1 MRFRKEKRR
10 EKLRSRPFPE
20 AWDRLLLK
28 NVPLFRRLPPVDR
41 EELHGHIHVFL
52 EEKHFS
58 GCGGL
63 EITEEIR
70 LVVAAQA
77 CVLLL
82 HRDTDYYPE
91 LASILVYPSTYVA
104 PAADVRGGIVN
115 EYEEERSGETWEQG
129 SLVLSW
135 DDVAGTA
142 VPLLHADEGHRG
154 GNGRS
159 HDKHAMRDALT
170 VSEAREEL
178 EGGRAAREKDE
189 DEEVEE
195 LVPAFNVV
203 LHEFAHQLD
212 LENGEMD
219 GVPRLASKEH
229 YDRWTNVFADAFDK
243 LDAQLDDGID
253 PVIDDYAAEDDV
265 EFFAV
270 ATESFFETPFALRD
284 EFPEV
289 FDELRSYYRQD
300 PTTWLAES
308 ELR

>member
-1 MRFRKEKRR
+1 MHVLDE
-10 EKLRSRPFPE
+10 
-20 AWDRLLLK
+20 
-28 NVPLFRRLPPVDR
+28 NVPLYRRLPLIDR
-41 EELHGHIHVFL
+41 GELHGHIHVFL
-52 EEKHFS
+52 AEKRFS

-63 EITEEIR
+63 QITDEIR
-70 LVVAAQA
+70 VVVAAQA

-82 HRDTDYYPE
+82 HRDTDYFPD
-91 LASILVYPSTYVA
+91 LVSILVYPSTYVA
-104 PAADVRGGIVN
+104 PASLEHGGIVS

-142 VPLLHADEGHRG
+142 VPVLHGDAAHRG

-159 HDKHAMRDALT
+159 HDKHAVRDALT
-170 VSEAREEL
+170 VSEAEKEL
-178 EGGRAAREKDE
+178 AG
-189 DEEVEE
+189 DEEGE

-212 LENGEMD
+212 TENGEMD
-219 GVPRLASKEH
+219 GVPRLGSKEH
-229 YDRWTNVFADAFDK
+229 YERWTHVFGDALEK
-243 LDAQLDDGID
+243 LESQLEDDID

-270 ATESFFETPFALRD
+270 ATESFFETPFALLD

-289 FDELRSYYRQD
+289 YEELRSYYRQD
-300 PTTWLAES
+300 PATWMVETGD
-308 ELR
+308 